1 MARIIVWLLSTRIL
15 YKERRTR
22 DRSVPNFSDPL
33 PIRFTPKSVLCTKY
47 VFLKQHHKTLALTLN
62 KYGSQQTMWWLFTAF
77 YMRCSCCSSKVQIP
91 MYWLFT
97 VGSRYLYF
105 CQESVIS
112 RTNPPLITT
121 ILVGVYVISGD
132 TWIRLC
138 LSVCQWPMKQRLLN
152 QWSWNL
158 LHRCCYLAHL
168 LAYIHFHVLHS

>member
-15 YKERRTR
+15 YKERRTN
-22 DRSVPNFSDPL
+22 DKSAPNFSDPL
-33 PIRFTPKSVLCTKY
+33 LILITPKSVLCTKY

-62 KYGSQQTMWWLFTAF
+62 KYGSQQTIWYLT
-77 YMRCSCCSSKVQIP
+77 RCHLLHSICDAV
-91 MYWLFT
+91 F
-97 VGSRYLYF
+97 GSRYSYF
-105 CQESVIS
+105 CQESAIS
-112 RTNPPLITT
+112 RTYPPLITT

-158 LHRCCYLAHL
+158 LHCCYLAHL
-168 LAYIHFHVLHS
+168 LAYIHFHVLHSYKITVI